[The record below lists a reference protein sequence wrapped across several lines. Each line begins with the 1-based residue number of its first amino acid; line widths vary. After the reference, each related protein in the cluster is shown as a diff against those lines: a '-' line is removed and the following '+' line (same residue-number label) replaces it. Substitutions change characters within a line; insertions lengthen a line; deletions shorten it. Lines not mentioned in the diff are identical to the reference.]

1 MGLINS
7 RSKEKRRA
15 AREARRSTRQSAR
28 QERRSERRETRQ
40 DRREDRQER
49 RETRQEARQDRRED
63 RQEERQ
69 ERREERQERVVRRD
83 ERALVVYS
91 EFNEDNDPEIL
102 RRLYRFVERNG
113 ISVAMT
119 VLQGSYD
126 RVIPVTGPAATMDQ
140 FIDSLELALFDDG
153 IEEVDVIFNSHGNYK
168 EDERM
173 AYVYFAPDPNAPA
186 GSMEASGVVS
196 AAYLG
201 EKIEELASEERLRM
215 FYTTACWGDHIAE
228 EMVAAGFSCGAGSVD
243 VNTNSA
249 IEYPLFL
256 AAWKAGLPFGTCV
269 RQALK
274 RSQYR
279 TTDAAA
285 RLMKSDWWK
294 SADSYKA
301 LHGDTSIN
309 KRSNADY

>member
-1 MGLINS
+1 MGLIN
-7 RSKEKRRA
+7 RRTKEERRA
-15 AREARRSTRQSAR
+15 DRQARRTTRRTAREERRTERRDARQDRRDTRQERREDRQDAR
-28 QERRSERRETRQ
+28 QERRE

-49 RETRQEARQDRRED
+49 RE
-63 RQEERQ
+63 ERQ
-69 ERREERQERVVRRD
+69 ERIVRRD
-83 ERALVVYS
+83 ERALVVFS

-126 RVIPVTGPAATMDQ
+126 RVIPVTGPAATLDQ

-153 IEEVDVIFNSHGNYK
+153 IEEVDVIFNSHGNYR
-168 EDERM
+168 ESERM
-173 AYVYFAPDPNAPA
+173 AYVYFAPDPDYPDD
-186 GSMEASGVVS
+186 SMEGSGEVS

-201 EKIEELASEERLRM
+201 EKIEALASEERLRM

-228 EMVAAGFSCGAGSVD
+228 EMVASGFSCGAGSID

-256 AAWKAGLPFGTCV
+256 AAWKAGLPFGTAI
-269 RQALK
+269 RQAVK

-279 TTDAAA
+279 KTDAAA